1 MRAAQ
6 KGLSRSD
13 YLLQEMA
20 KVAARP
26 TLEEVIAEIKGDGA
40 VRPSEDSWVAVRAER
55 DSRLIVV
62 AASALIDLLLDT
74 SPNDR
79 RPFKES

>member
-1 MRAAQ
+1 
-6 KGLSRSD
+6 
-13 YLLQEMA
+13 MA

-62 AASALIDLLLDT
+62 PHL
-74 SPNDR
+74 R
-79 RPFKES
+79 

>member
-26 TLEEVIAEIKGDGA
+26 TLEEVIAEIKGDGGEA
-40 VRPSEDSWVAVRAER
+40 V
-55 DSRLIVV
+55 
-62 AASALIDLLLDT
+62 
-74 SPNDR
+74 
-79 RPFKES
+79 